1 MDRFKLWVSAIRPR
15 TLPLSVS
22 GIIIGGC
29 IAYYNGFFDYKIFFL
44 AILVTLGFQ
53 ILSNLANDY
62 GDGVKGTDNENRIG
76 PERAIQSG
84 KISPDEMY
92 DAIKVNILIVIFL
105 TFMLILSSFGTRNFL
120 YSLLFFILG
129 ALSIYAA
136 LKYTIGATAYG
147 YKALG
152 DLMVFLF
159 FGILSVMGSYFLFAR
174 SLEHVLIMPAC
185 MVGLLSTGV
194 LNLNNMRD
202 LESDAESKKITV
214 AVKFGLKR
222 AKIYHAFLIIS
233 ALILGIM
240 FAILYYRSW
249 ASVIFL
255 VAFLPIIKHLIFVFK
270 VKEPKL
276 LDSQLKVLALS
287 AFFLSVFLGL
297 GFVYNGM

>member
-1 MDRFKLWVSAIRPR
+1 MDKLKLWLSAFRLR

-29 IAYYNGFFDYKIFFL
+29 IAYYNGFFNFKIFGL
-44 AILVTLGFQ
+44 AILVTLAFQ

-62 GDGVKGTDNENRIG
+62 GDGVKGTDNNNRIG
-76 PERAIQSG
+76 PERAVQSG
-84 KISPDEMY
+84 KITPEEMY
-92 DAIKVNILIVIFL
+92 EAIKINILVIIFL
-105 TFMLILSSFGTRNFL
+105 VFMLILASFGTRNFL

-136 LKYTIGATAYG
+136 LKYTIGESAYG

-159 FGILSVMGSYFLFAR
+159 FGVLSVMGSYFLFAR
-174 SLEHVLIMPAC
+174 ALEHVLIFPAC
-185 MVGLLSTGV
+185 IVGLLSTGV

-202 LESDAESKKITV
+202 LESDHKSNKITV

-222 AKIYHAFLIIS
+222 AKIYHAFLIIT
-233 ALILGIM
+233 ALVLGVI
-240 FAILYYRSW
+240 FGLFYYRSF
-249 ASVIFL
+249 ASILFFI
-255 VAFLPIIKHLIFVFK
+255 AFIPIIKHLLFVFK
-270 VKEPKL
+270 TKEPIQ

-287 AFFLSVFLGL
+287 TFVLSLLL
-297 GFVYNGM
+297 GFGFIYNGM

>member
-1 MDRFKLWVSAIRPR
+1 MDKLKLWLSAFRLR

-29 IAYYNGFFDYKIFFL
+29 IAYYNGFFNFKIFGL
-44 AILVTLGFQ
+44 AILVTLAFQ

-62 GDGVKGTDNENRIG
+62 GDGVKGTDNNNRIG
-76 PERAIQSG
+76 PERAVQSG
-84 KISPDEMY
+84 KITPEEMY
-92 DAIKVNILIVIFL
+92 EAIKINILVIIFL
-105 TFMLILSSFGTRNFL
+105 VFMLVLASFGTRNFL

-136 LKYTIGATAYG
+136 LKYTIGESAYG

-159 FGILSVMGSYFLFAR
+159 FGVLSVMGSYFLFAR
-174 SLEHVLIMPAC
+174 ALEHVLIFPAC
-185 MVGLLSTGV
+185 IVGLLSTGV

-202 LESDAESKKITV
+202 LESDHESNKITV

-222 AKIYHAFLIIS
+222 AKIYHAFLIIT
-233 ALILGIM
+233 ALVLGII
-240 FAILYYRSW
+240 FGLFYYRSF
-249 ASVIFL
+249 ASILFFI
-255 VAFLPIIKHLIFVFK
+255 AFIPIIKHLLFVFK
-270 VKEPKL
+270 TKEPIQ

-287 AFFLSVFLGL
+287 TFVLSLLL
-297 GFVYNGM
+297 GFGFIYNGM

>member
-1 MDRFKLWVSAIRPR
+1 MDRLKLWLSAFRLR

-22 GIIIGGC
+22 GIIIGSC
-29 IAYYNGFFDYKIFFL
+29 IAYYNGYFNVLIFSL

-62 GDGVKGTDNENRIG
+62 GDGVKGTDNEHRIG

-84 KISPDEMY
+84 KITPEEMF
-92 DAIKVNILIVIFL
+92 DAIKVNILVVIFL
-105 TFMLILSSFGTRNFL
+105 VFILIYTSFGSHNFL
-120 YSLLFFILG
+120 YSMLFIILG
-129 ALSIYAA
+129 ALSVFAA
-136 LKYTIGATAYG
+136 LKYTIGESAYG

-159 FGILSVMGSYFLFAR
+159 FGVLSVMGSYFLFAK
-174 SLEHVLIMPAC
+174 SLEHVLIFPAII
-185 MVGLLSTGV
+185 VGLLSTGV

-202 LESDAESKKITV
+202 LEADSESKKITV

-233 ALILGIM
+233 ALVLGL
-240 FAILYYRSW
+240 AYGILYYRSF
-249 ASVIFL
+249 ATILYFI
-255 VAFLPIIKHLIFVFK
+255 AFIPLIKHLLFVFK
-270 VKEPKL
+270 TKEPKA

-287 AFFLSVFLGL
+287 TFILSVLL
-297 GFVYNGM
+297 GFGFIYNGM

>member
-1 MDRFKLWVSAIRPR
+1 
-15 TLPLSVS
+15 
-22 GIIIGGC
+22 
-29 IAYYNGFFDYKIFFL
+29 
-44 AILVTLGFQ
+44 
-53 ILSNLANDY
+53 
-62 GDGVKGTDNENRIG
+62 
-76 PERAIQSG
+76 
-84 KISPDEMY
+84 
-92 DAIKVNILIVIFL
+92 
-105 TFMLILSSFGTRNFL
+105 
-120 YSLLFFILG
+120 
-129 ALSIYAA
+129 
-136 LKYTIGATAYG
+136 
-147 YKALG
+147 
-152 DLMVFLF
+152 MVFLF

-287 AFFLSVFLGL
+287 TFFLAVFLGL
-297 GFVYNGM
+297 GFFYNGM

>member
-1 MDRFKLWVSAIRPR
+1 MDRFKLWISAIRPR

-136 LKYTIGATAYG
+136 LKYTIGASAYG
-147 YKALG
+147 YRALG

-174 SLEHVLIMPAC
+174 SLEHVLIMPSF

-222 AKIYHAFLIIS
+222 AKIYHAFLLIS
-233 ALILGIM
+233 ALILGIA
-240 FAILYYRSW
+240 FAVLYYRSW

-255 VAFLPIIKHLIFVFK
+255 LAFIPIIRHLVFVFK

-276 LDSQLKVLALS
+276 LDSQLKILALS
-287 AFFLSVFLGL
+287 TFFLAVFLGL

>member
-287 AFFLSVFLGL
+287 TFFLAVFLGL